1 MTDALCL
8 SAGDDVANLLGD
20 VRAGDTIRLRPD
32 GTTLVAAGDIPC
44 HHKIALRALA
54 PGAVVTRNGIA
65 IGTATCAI
73 AAGAHVHI
81 HNLRSLRAR
90 PASQKDIRS

>member
-8 SAGDDVANLLGD
+8 ASGDDVANVLGPVTAD
-20 VRAGDTIRLRPD
+20 DRIRILPD
-32 GTTLVAAGDIPC
+32 GATLVAAGEVPR
-44 HHKIALRALA
+44 HHKIALRTLA

-73 AAGAHVHI
+73 AVGTHVHI

-90 PASQKDIRS
+90 PALQKETST